1 MKPMEIEKQSFA
13 IIEKELTTQ
22 IPPQYKPVVKR
33 VIHTTA
39 DFSYETNMVFSEGV
53 VDKALEAIQKG
64 TDIVTDTNMAGAGIS
79 HKMAERFGISLHCY
93 MADEAVAKEA
103 AAREITRAA
112 VSVEKAAKQ
121 NPGCIMVVGNAP
133 TALMK
138 IRELSDKGIFTPSL
152 VIGVPVGFVNVV
164 EAKEEIIDSTLPY
177 IVAKGRKGGSNVAA
191 AIVNALFYMAAQMLE
206 RYVYKNQKKMRCGY
220 TTGTCA
226 AAAAKA
232 AAQMLLSGRKV
243 TEVSVRTPSDITLT
257 LPVCEIQMKAHA
269 VSCAVQKDSGDDPDI
284 TNKILIFAEVSYI
297 HNNSNMN
304 KSTDM
309 TVKKCDT
316 ESERSDT
323 AAVKPQM
330 IVDGGV
336 GIGRITKK
344 GLALSVHCPVIHRA
358 YRLDVGGYGVPTAVP
373 LPEVV
378 FESLQ
383 YGRAQL
389 AHGHRL
395 PFGECR
401 ECIHR

>member
-22 IPPQYKPVVKR
+22 IPPQYKPIVKR

-164 EAKEEIIDSTLPY
+164 EAKEEVLARSVPA
-177 IVAKGRKGGSNVAA
+177 IVARGRKGGSTVAA
-191 AIVNALFYMAAQMLE
+191 AIVNALLYQ
-206 RYVYKNQKKMRCGY
+206 
-220 TTGTCA
+220 
-226 AAAAKA
+226 
-232 AAQMLLSGRKV
+232 
-243 TEVSVRTPSDITLT
+243 LT
-257 LPVCEIQMKAHA
+257 R
-269 VSCAVQKDSGDDPDI
+269 D
-284 TNKILIFAEVSYI
+284 
-297 HNNSNMN
+297 
-304 KSTDM
+304 
-309 TVKKCDT
+309 
-316 ESERSDT
+316 ES
-323 AAVKPQM
+323 
-330 IVDGGV
+330 
-336 GIGRITKK
+336 
-344 GLALSVHCPVIHRA
+344 
-358 YRLDVGGYGVPTAVP
+358 
-373 LPEVV
+373 
-378 FESLQ
+378 
-383 YGRAQL
+383 
-389 AHGHRL
+389 
-395 PFGECR
+395 
-401 ECIHR
+401 